1 MTEKEE
7 GCEEFQL
14 EKESELRF
22 EVESKSI
29 VALELMSGK
38 AEIFGC
44 ELASGRKYIFKA
56 GSKVA
61 VFTWHSCQIK
71 LSGKTEVAYT
81 SQDTPNVVYLNMH
94 VALEQMRQKSEKDHT
109 RGPRIMVCGPTDVGK
124 STLCTMLLNYGVR
137 LGRAP
142 MLVDLDVGQGQVSIP
157 CSMGAFTIER
167 PSDVE
172 EGFAQSAPV
181 VFHFGHT
188 SPSKNLTLYNLM
200 VSRVADV
207 INMKCDTFKKV
218 NHSGVIIN
226 TGGWVKGAGYETLKH
241 TAGSFEV
248 DIIAVLDQE
257 RLYNEMK
264 RDMPDFVQIILLPK
278 SGGVVERSNHQRTEA
293 RESTVR
299 NYFYGPKNTLFPHTF
314 EVKCADIKIYK
325 IGAPSLP
332 DSCLPLGMKSQDNRT
347 KLVPLM
353 PGTGL
358 LHHVYSLSSAESTE
372 DNVIEASV
380 IGFVVFTEYNPD
392 KNSFTVLSPASHPL
406 PRNILLQTD
415 MQFMDIQ

>member
-1 MTEKEE
+1 MTEKE
-7 GCEEFQL
+7 
-14 EKESELRF
+14 
-22 EVESKSI
+22 
-29 VALELMSGK
+29 ELMSGK

-61 VFTWHSCQIK
+61 
-71 LSGKTEVAYT
+71 TEVAYT

-293 RESTVR
+293 RET
-299 NYFYGPKNTLFPHTF
+299 
-314 EVKCADIKIYK
+314 
-325 IGAPSLP
+325 PSLP